1 MLTFQFKLSNC
12 FLFFIV
18 QIICV
23 RKWTQFASIQ
33 FAWHQFLMLTGTS
46 QPAQILSTYVLYHS
60 VVMVL
65 FHSLNILSLHLL
77 AKCCFPRALRKAC
90 AVLKSIHWNNISQS
104 VYRLS
109 YPQELLSNY
118 NSFFAALFHFLHFAH
133 TSINVF
139 SLLCSLKQVYTNWHV
154 PF

>member
-1 MLTFQFKLSNC
+1 MCANEHNSPPYSLLGTNFWCWLEHLSRRKFFQ
-12 FLFFIV
+12 
-18 QIICV
+18 
-23 RKWTQFASIQ
+23 
-33 FAWHQFLMLTGTS
+33 LM
-46 QPAQILSTYVLYHS
+46 YLYHS

-65 FHSLNILSLHLL
+65 FRSLNILSPHLL

-139 SLLCSLKQVYTNWHV
+139 SFLCSLKQVYTNWHV